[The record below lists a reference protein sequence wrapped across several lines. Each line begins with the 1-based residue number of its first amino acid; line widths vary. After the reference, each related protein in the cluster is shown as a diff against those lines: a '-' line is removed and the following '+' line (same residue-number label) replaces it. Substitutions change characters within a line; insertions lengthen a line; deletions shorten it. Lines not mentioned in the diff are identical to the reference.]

1 MFIIGTGKVCA
12 VGPPIYLKNERSLL
26 SAAARALANETPR
39 IAFAPNFD
47 LFFVPSS
54 AIISSSIKR

>member
-1 MFIIGTGKVCA
+1 M
-12 VGPPIYLKNERSLL
+12 YLKNDKSLL
-26 SAAARALANETPR
+26 SAAARAHANETPR

-47 LFFVPSS
+47 LFFVPSK